1 MKLEIYSTNSQQ
13 TCDIDA
19 LAEQYS
25 GAINLGR
32 RCEDVWNAI
41 ALYDETTDPFQ
52 CHLIGCV
59 GGPWRLHHG
68 QNRTNCPKGLKSD
81 KLIPCNSCEGPCRN
95 GKPKYPNRMPQMPT
109 LINGKPVSDWGTYLN
124 AGDEIRIGETVIR
137 VE

>member
-32 RCEDVWNAI
+32 RCEDVWNTI
-41 ALYDETTDPFQ
+41 ALDDEMADPFQ

-59 GGPWRLHHG
+59 GGPWRLTMARIA
-68 QNRTNCPKGLKSD
+68 RTAPKV
-81 KLIPCNSCEGPCRN
+81 C
-95 GKPKYPNRMPQMPT
+95 
-109 LINGKPVSDWGTYLN
+109 
-124 AGDEIRIGETVIR
+124 
-137 VE
+137 